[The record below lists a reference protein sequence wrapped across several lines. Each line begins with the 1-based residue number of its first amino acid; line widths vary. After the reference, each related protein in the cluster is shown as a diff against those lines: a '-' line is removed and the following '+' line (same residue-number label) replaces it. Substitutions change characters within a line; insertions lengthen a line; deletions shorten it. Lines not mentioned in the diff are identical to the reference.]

1 MCGCG
6 CVRACVLHRVLTLTL
21 HAHGL
26 FFPPGIPNLMAIW
39 REKGSNRGR
48 VASLVN
54 SHMQVKKKWREKGS
68 NRGRV
73 ASLVIVACREKKE
86 K

>member
-1 MCGCG
+1 
-6 CVRACVLHRVLTLTL
+6 
-21 HAHGL
+21 
-26 FFPPGIPNLMAIW
+26 MAIW

-73 ASLVIVACREKKE
+73 ASLVIVACREKKRKIKKNMAGAE
-86 K
+86 VRIAGALFLSL